1 MIKLN
6 HDPRKSIEGK
16 MQRLLRRFKS
26 RLLQKKYQLYPT
38 GSCAGKFCGTAE
50 IHKLS
55 PEGNISNLPLRPI
68 I

>member
-38 GSCAGKFCGTAE
+38 GSCAGKFCGNQPKSINYHRRAT
-50 IHKLS
+50 
-55 PEGNISNLPLRPI
+55 
-68 I
+68 

>member
-16 MQRLLRRFKS
+16 MQRLLRFKS
-26 RLLQKKYQLYPT
+26 RLLQKKYQLNST
-38 GSCAGKFCGTAE
+38 GSCAGKFYGTAK
-50 IHKLS
+50 IHKLP
-55 PEGNISNLPLRPI
+55 PEGNISNLPPRPI